1 MDLTWVLIISSIL
14 LIFHFPLAYFATKEL
29 NMFLL
34 WGKWRK
40 FAWFIIVWFLPIV
53 GAIFAQRKMG
63 LTILSSNPSGSG
75 NLGKAALVPGCNDG
89 FGGGGDGGGCE

>member
-29 NMFLL
+29 NIFLL

-40 FAWFIIVWFLPIV
+40 YAWFTIIWFLPIV
-53 GAIFAQRKMG
+53 GSIFAQRTMG
-63 LTILSSNPSGSG
+63 LIIKSSTPSGIG
-75 NLGKAALVPGCNDG
+75 NFSKAGFVPGCNDG
-89 FGGGGDGGGCE
+89 HGGGGECGGE